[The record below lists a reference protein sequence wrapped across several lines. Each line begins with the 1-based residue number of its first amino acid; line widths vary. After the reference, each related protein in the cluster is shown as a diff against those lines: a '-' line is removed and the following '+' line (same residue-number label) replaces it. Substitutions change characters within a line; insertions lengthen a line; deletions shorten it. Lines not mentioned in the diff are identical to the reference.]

1 MTRLLIVTADDLGL
15 TDGVGRAIH
24 RGHVDGI
31 VTSTTM
37 LAVGRA
43 FETAAAMLRD
53 TPTLDLGAHLA
64 LVGEDPPLLSA
75 REVPTLVNSRGAFP
89 LTYRTVVARGVA
101 GRIDPDDVRRELS
114 AQLERVLGIGL
125 PVTHLDTHQHTHLWP
140 VVAQVVT
147 SLAVEHSIPAV
158 RLPASRRRGLVG
170 AGVGLLALGLR
181 RRIRVAG
188 LATTDEY
195 AGLDEAGSMDLP
207 RFARTLAGVARGAGS
222 TAEINAHPGEAND
235 VDLHRFGWNFHWA
248 AELAMLT
255 DPRTRALVGERGFRL
270 GSFADLARARA

>member
-15 TDGVGRAIH
+15 TEGVGRAIH
-24 RGHVDGI
+24 RGHVEGI
-31 VTSTTM
+31 VTSTTL

-43 FETAAAMLRD
+43 FESAAAMLRD

-75 REVPTLVNSRGAFP
+75 REVPTLVNARGSFP
-89 LTYRTVVARGVA
+89 LTYRTVVACGVA
-101 GRIDPDDVRRELS
+101 GRIDPADVRRELS

-140 VVAQVVT
+140 VVARVVT
-147 SLAVEHSIPAV
+147 SLAVEHAIPAV
-158 RLPASRRRGLVG
+158 RLPASRRRGPVG
-170 AGVGLLALGLR
+170 AGVGVLAAALR
-181 RRIRVAG
+181 RRVRVAG
-188 LATTDEY
+188 LATTDGY

-207 RFARTLAGVARGAGS
+207 AFDRALAALARGTGS
-222 TAEINAHPGEAND
+222 TVEINAHPGEADD
-235 VDLHRFGWNFHWA
+235 VDADRFTWGFHWA

-255 DPRTRALVGERGFRL
+255 DPRARALVDERGYRL
-270 GSFADLARARA
+270 GSFRDLAGARA

>member
-15 TDGVGRAIH
+15 TEAVGRAIH

-89 LTYRTVVARGVA
+89 LSYRTVVARGVA
-101 GRIDPDDVRRELS
+101 GRIDPADVRRELS

-140 VVAQVVT
+140 AVARVVT

-170 AGVGLLALGLR
+170 VGVGVLAARLAR
-181 RRIRVAG
+181 RARAAG
-188 LATTDEY
+188 LATTDDY
-195 AGLDEAGSMDLP
+195 AGLDEAGSMNLST
-207 RFARTLAGVARGAGS
+207 FAGS
-222 TAEINAHPGEAND
+222 LARLERRAGATAEINAHPGEADD
-235 VDLHRFGWNFHWA
+235 VDAHRFAWGFHWA
-248 AELAMLT
+248 DELAMLT
-255 DPRTRALVGERGFRL
+255 DPRARALIADRGYRL
-270 GSFADLARARA
+270 GSFAELAGGRA